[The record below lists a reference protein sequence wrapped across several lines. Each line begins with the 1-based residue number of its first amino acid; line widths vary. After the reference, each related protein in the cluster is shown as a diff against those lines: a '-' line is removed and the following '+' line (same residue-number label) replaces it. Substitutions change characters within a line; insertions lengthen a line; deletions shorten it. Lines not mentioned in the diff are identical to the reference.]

1 MGGADVT
8 LHHVRQILWPDEAH
22 GFCIFIIMAE
32 VGDAFGVFNEGP
44 LQGMGSQFPAVKN
57 LGLKATGPR
66 LKILEIFQ
74 ERAKAGE
81 DRHLS
86 AEEVY
91 KELVN
96 LGEDGGLATVYRV
109 LAQFAS
115 AGILTR
121 RNFEHGTAVFEL
133 DDGHHHDHLICV
145 MCGKVVEFVDEEVE
159 KRQAEVAAKHGYEL
173 VDHSMA
179 LYGVCP
185 ECRKHKAEQK

>member
-1 MGGADVT
+1 M
-8 LHHVRQILWPDEAH
+8 PDTQQENAK
-22 GFCIFIIMAE
+22 
-32 VGDAFGVFNEGP
+32 N
-44 LQGMGSQFPAVKN
+44 LKN

-96 LGEDGGLATVYRV
+96 TGEDVGLATVYRV

-159 KRQAEVAAKHGYEL
+159 KRQAEVAKQHGYEL

-185 ECRKHKAEQK
+185 ECQKHKAEKRENLIFSPECTKRKDPRFLGSFLFFTEVNASAFLWHDPAFSE

>member
-1 MGGADVT
+1 M
-8 LHHVRQILWPDEAH
+8 PDTQQENAK
-22 GFCIFIIMAE
+22 
-32 VGDAFGVFNEGP
+32 N
-44 LQGMGSQFPAVKN
+44 LKN

-81 DRHLS
+81 DCHLS

-96 LGEDGGLATVYRV
+96 VGEDVGLATVYRV

-121 RNFEHGTAVFEL
+121 RNFEL

>member
-1 MGGADVT
+1 M
-8 LHHVRQILWPDEAH
+8 PDTQQENAK
-22 GFCIFIIMAE
+22 
-32 VGDAFGVFNEGP
+32 N
-44 LQGMGSQFPAVKN
+44 LKN

-66 LKILEIFQ
+66 LKMPEAVFPPSFP
-74 ERAKAGE
+74 GD

>member
-1 MGGADVT
+1 M
-8 LHHVRQILWPDEAH
+8 
-22 GFCIFIIMAE
+22 
-32 VGDAFGVFNEGP
+32 
-44 LQGMGSQFPAVKN
+44 QGNSTDNAKN
-57 LGLKATGPR
+57 LKELGLKATGPR

-74 ERAKAGE
+74 ERVKSGA

-91 KELVN
+91 KELVSA
-96 LGEDGGLATVYRV
+96 GEDVGLATVYRV

-145 MCGKVVEFVDEEVE
+145 MCGKVVEFIDPEVE
-159 KRQAEVAAKHGYEL
+159 KRQSEIASAHGYEL
-173 VDHSMA
+173 VDHSMS
-179 LYGVCP
+179 LYGVCE
-185 ECRKHKAEQK
+185 ECRKLKEGASR

>member
-1 MGGADVT
+1 M
-8 LHHVRQILWPDEAH
+8 
-22 GFCIFIIMAE
+22 
-32 VGDAFGVFNEGP
+32 
-44 LQGMGSQFPAVKN
+44 
-57 LGLKATGPR
+57 
-66 LKILEIFQ
+66 
-74 ERAKAGE
+74 GE
-81 DRHLS
+81 D
-86 AEEVY
+86 V
-91 KELVN
+91 
-96 LGEDGGLATVYRV
+96 GLATVYRV

-185 ECRKHKAEQK
+185 ECRNTRQNRSNRQRFSLWQKERIRSFGSFLFLSD

>member
-1 MGGADVT
+1 M
-8 LHHVRQILWPDEAH
+8 PDTQQENAK
-22 GFCIFIIMAE
+22 
-32 VGDAFGVFNEGP
+32 N
-44 LQGMGSQFPAVKN
+44 LKN

-74 ERAKAGE
+74 ERAN
-81 DRHLS
+81 RHLS

-96 LGEDGGLATVYRV
+96 VGEDVGLATVYRV

>member
-1 MGGADVT
+1 M
-8 LHHVRQILWPDEAH
+8 PDTQQENAK
-22 GFCIFIIMAE
+22 
-32 VGDAFGVFNEGP
+32 N
-44 LQGMGSQFPAVKN
+44 LKN

-96 LGEDGGLATVYRV
+96 VGEDVGLATVYRV
-109 LAQFAS
+109 LAQYAS

>member
-1 MGGADVT
+1 M
-8 LHHVRQILWPDEAH
+8 PDTQQENAK
-22 GFCIFIIMAE
+22 
-32 VGDAFGVFNEGP
+32 N
-44 LQGMGSQFPAVKN
+44 LKN

-96 LGEDGGLATVYRV
+96 TGEDVGLATVYRV

-159 KRQAEVAAKHGYEL
+159 KRQAEVAKQHGYEL

-185 ECRKHKAEQK
+185 ECKSIRLKREKSDFQSGMHKKKGSSIFGILSFFTEVNASAFLWHDPAFSE

>member
-1 MGGADVT
+1 M
-8 LHHVRQILWPDEAH
+8 PDTQQEN
-22 GFCIFIIMAE
+22 
-32 VGDAFGVFNEGP
+32 VKN
-44 LQGMGSQFPAVKN
+44 LKN

-86 AEEVY
+86 AEEV
-91 KELVN
+91 
-96 LGEDGGLATVYRV
+96 GLATVYRV

-185 ECRKHKAEQK
+185 ECQKHKAEKKEL

>member
-1 MGGADVT
+1 M
-8 LHHVRQILWPDEAH
+8 
-22 GFCIFIIMAE
+22 
-32 VGDAFGVFNEGP
+32 
-44 LQGMGSQFPAVKN
+44 
-57 LGLKATGPR
+57 
-66 LKILEIFQ
+66 
-74 ERAKAGE
+74 
-81 DRHLS
+81 
-86 AEEVY
+86 
-91 KELVN
+91 
-96 LGEDGGLATVYRV
+96 
-109 LAQFAS
+109 AQFAS

>member
-1 MGGADVT
+1 M
-8 LHHVRQILWPDEAH
+8 
-22 GFCIFIIMAE
+22 
-32 VGDAFGVFNEGP
+32 
-44 LQGMGSQFPAVKN
+44 
-57 LGLKATGPR
+57 
-66 LKILEIFQ
+66 
-74 ERAKAGE
+74 GE
-81 DRHLS
+81 D
-86 AEEVY
+86 V
-91 KELVN
+91 
-96 LGEDGGLATVYRV
+96 GLATVYRV

-133 DDGHHHDHLICV
+133 DDEHHHDHLICV

>member
-1 MGGADVT
+1 M
-8 LHHVRQILWPDEAH
+8 PDISDDLDEKDLFVQPEEQSRARASNSSVSVVN
-22 GFCIFIIMAE
+22 FRTKSSIKII
-32 VGDAFGVFNEGP
+32 
-44 LQGMGSQFPAVKN
+44 
-57 LGLKATGPR
+57 
-66 LKILEIFQ
+66 EIFQ

-96 LGEDGGLATVYRV
+96 TGEDVGLATVYRV

-159 KRQAEVAAKHGYEL
+159 KRQAEVAKQHGYEL

-185 ECRKHKAEQK
+185 ECQKHKAEKREI

>member
-1 MGGADVT
+1 M
-8 LHHVRQILWPDEAH
+8 PDTQQENAK
-22 GFCIFIIMAE
+22 
-32 VGDAFGVFNEGP
+32 N
-44 LQGMGSQFPAVKN
+44 LKN

-96 LGEDGGLATVYRV
+96 VGEDVGLATVYRV

-179 LYGVCP
+179 LYGVRSEERRVGK
-185 ECRKHKAEQK
+185 ECRSRWSPYH

>member
-1 MGGADVT
+1 M
-8 LHHVRQILWPDEAH
+8 PDTQQENAK
-22 GFCIFIIMAE
+22 
-32 VGDAFGVFNEGP
+32 N
-44 LQGMGSQFPAVKN
+44 LKN
-57 LGLKATGPR
+57 LGLKATGSR

-96 LGEDGGLATVYRV
+96 VGEDVGLATVYRV

-133 DDGHHHDHLICV
+133 DDGHHHDHLSCV
-145 MCGKVVEFVDEEVE
+145 V
-159 KRQAEVAAKHGYEL
+159 
-173 VDHSMA
+173 
-179 LYGVCP
+179 
-185 ECRKHKAEQK
+185 

>member
-1 MGGADVT
+1 M
-8 LHHVRQILWPDEAH
+8 PDTQQENAK
-22 GFCIFIIMAE
+22 
-32 VGDAFGVFNEGP
+32 N
-44 LQGMGSQFPAVKN
+44 LKN

-91 KELVN
+91 KELLVN
-96 LGEDGGLATVYRV
+96 VGEDVGLATVYRV